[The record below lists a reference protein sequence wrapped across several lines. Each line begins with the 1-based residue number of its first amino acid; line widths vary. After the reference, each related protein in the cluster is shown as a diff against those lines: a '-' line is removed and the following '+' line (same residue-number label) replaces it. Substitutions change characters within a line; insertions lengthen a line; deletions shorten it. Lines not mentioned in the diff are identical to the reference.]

1 MNLSCAGE
9 GPESLAAGDNARE
22 ALTREQSH
30 NIGVAAK
37 D

>member
-1 MNLSCAGE
+1 MNLSCVGE
-9 GPESLAAGDNARE
+9 GPESLAGVDALE
-22 ALTREQSH
+22 ALACEQSH

>member
-1 MNLSCAGE
+1 MNLSYVGE
-9 GPESLAAGDNARE
+9 GLESLAGVNARE
-22 ALTREQSH
+22 ALAREQSH

>member
-1 MNLSCAGE
+1 MNLSCARE
-9 GPESLAAGDNARE
+9 GPESLAGVNARE
-22 ALTREQSH
+22 ALAPEQSH